1 LLWTTGFDHEDG
13 EDRRNFRL
21 TKTDQ
26 IQKQMMTQM
35 SAMMK
40 QQTMADLT
48 AEQRQT
54 ASDATQRVIEF
65 TMQK

>member
-1 LLWTTGFDHEDG
+1 
-13 EDRRNFRL
+13 
-21 TKTDQ
+21 
-26 IQKQMMTQM
+26 
-35 SAMMK
+35 MK